1 MFKPIFWAKELR
13 DCGEAILGLEE
24 YIAEVARANGWSVEL
39 RKRHGSRI
47 QDLILRRG
55 GLILVVQVKNLSSP
69 AGPKAV
75 TQTKR
80 DFDEYVRHLLEEKL
94 GVTIVPVLISKDIS
108 EKARKRALSYGIRYY
123 RPSELEKILE

>member
-1 MFKPIFWAKELR
+1 LIEGLHF
-13 DCGEAILGLEE
+13 LGLEE
-24 YIAEVARANGWSVEL
+24 KIAEMAKAYGWHVEL

-55 GLILVVQVKNLSSP
+55 GLVLVIQVKDLSNP

-80 DFDEYVRHLLEEKL
+80 DFDEYVRHLLEERL
-94 GVTIVPVLISKDIS
+94 GVTIVPVLISNDIS
-108 EKARKRALSYGIRYY
+108 EKAKRRALSYGIRCYKA
-123 RPSELEKILE
+123 SDLEKILR